1 MTVESER
8 IAVGGVAPGGVA
20 SGEAVADRARPTRR
34 GRVSPRTIL
43 GRLGAVLLGIAVPLF
58 LLEAALRLFGPFLP
72 GNYDTGAYLVRNAE
86 LGHFHVPGFDGWIKA
101 PEFTTRV
108 TISPLGLRDRRMSY
122 AKLPGTYRVL
132 FLGDSF
138 VEAVQV
144 DAQDGVAERLD
155 VALNRDGRATEVINA
170 GVAAYGTGQE
180 YLLLDKEGV
189 RYQPDLVL
197 LLFFVGNDVANNNYK
212 LELWDGS
219 LKLALK
225 PYFTLE
231 KDGSLRLIP
240 GPPPNPPGGFTQ
252 RMRDCCVLYNV
263 VETGVMNKLNQD
275 YPRERL
281 EAIGGLRTPL
291 TGLYDKEP
299 EGEWLR
305 AWQISEA
312 LLARIRDRAAEI
324 GAPLVIAGAPEW
336 RALDAA
342 IWREEIE
349 KNNRSARSGRLADG
363 RLAPAAPTDQLGAIA
378 ARLGVHYIDLLPP
391 LQQEYER
398 GNRGLYFDFD
408 KHWTEAGHAVAAE
421 AIDRTLR
428 ERGLAGQ

>member
-1 MTVESER
+1 MF
-8 IAVGGVAPGGVA
+8 
-20 SGEAVADRARPTRR
+20 
-34 GRVSPRTIL
+34 
-43 GRLGAVLLGIAVPLF
+43 GRLAAVLIGILVPLL
-58 LLEAALRLFGPFLP
+58 LLEAALRVFGPFLP
-72 GNYDTGAYLVRNAE
+72 GNYDTGAYLVRHAE

-108 TISPLGLRDRRMSY
+108 AISPLGLRDKRTSY
-122 AKLPGTYRVL
+122 AKPAGTYRVL

-144 DAQDGVAERLD
+144 DMQDGVAERLE
-155 VALNRDGRATEVINA
+155 VALNQDGRPTEVVNA

-180 YLLLDKEGV
+180 LLLLDKEGV
-189 RYQPDLVL
+189 KYQPDLIL

-212 LELWDGS
+212 LELWDGN

-240 GPPPNPPGGFTQ
+240 GPPPNPPGDVTQ
-252 RMRDCCVLYNV
+252 RLRDCCVLYNV

-291 TGLYDKEP
+291 AGLYDKQP

-305 AWQISEA
+305 AWQTSEA

-342 IWREEIE
+342 AWREEIE
-349 KNNRSARSGRLADG
+349 KNNPRSTRLTSGRLE
-363 RLAPAAPTDQLGAIA
+363 PAAPTDQLAAVA
-378 ARLGVHYIDLLPP
+378 ARLGVQYVDLLQP

-408 KHWTEAGHAVAAE
+408 KHWTAAGHAVAAR
-421 AIDRTLR
+421 ALDDALR
-428 ERGLAGQ
+428 ERGLVGR

>member
-1 MTVESER
+1 MTVESEQMMR
-8 IAVGGVAPGGVA
+8 RGASSGAALPEEGGD
-20 SGEAVADRARPTRR
+20 DRARSAHRR
-34 GRVSPRTIL
+34 CVTPRVVL
-43 GRLGAVLLGIAVPLF
+43 GRLAAVVLGIAVPL
-58 LLEAALRLFGPFLP
+58 LVLEAALRLFGPFLP
-72 GNYDTGAYLVRNAE
+72 GNYDTGAYLVRHAE
-86 LGHFHVPGFDGWIKA
+86 LGHFHVAGFDGWIKA

-108 TISPLGLRDRRMSY
+108 TISPLGLRDRRTSY
-122 AKLPGTYRVL
+122 AKPPGTYRVL
-132 FLGDSF
+132 LLGDSF

-144 DAQDGVAERLD
+144 DAQDGVAERLE
-155 VALNRDGRATEVINA
+155 VAMNQDGRTTEVVNA

-180 YLLLDKEGV
+180 LLLLDKEGAK
-189 RYQPDLVL
+189 YQPDLIL
-197 LLFFVGNDVANNNYK
+197 LLFFVGNDVANNNHR
-212 LELWDGS
+212 LELWDGN

-240 GPPPNPPGGFTQ
+240 GPPPNPPGDLTQ

-291 TGLYDKEP
+291 AGLYDKEP
-299 EGEWLR
+299 EDEWLR

-342 IWREEIE
+342 VWRAEIE
-349 KNNRSARSGRLADG
+349 KTNPRSTRLTSGRLE
-363 RLAPAAPTDQLGAIA
+363 PTAPTNQLGAIA
-378 ARLGVHYIDLLPP
+378 ARLGVRYIDLLPP

-398 GNRGLYFDFD
+398 GNRALYCDFD
-408 KHWTEAGHAVAAE
+408 KHWTPAGHAVAAE
-421 AIDRTLR
+421 AIDRALR
-428 ERGLAGQ
+428 EHGLAGR